1 MQRPAPTPNSLEFNV
16 RKTGLTLAFCLAA
29 LPAFAAP
36 PSDDASSL
44 KPGASDLTGP
54 TRGVHPVN
62 VPGAKTTK
70 PVTKASSH
78 KTSHAKPPP
87 STPN

>member
-1 MQRPAPTPNSLEFNV
+1 M
-16 RKTGLTLAFCLAA
+16 RKIGLTLAFCLAA

-36 PSDDASSL
+36 PSDDDAASL

-54 TRGVHPVN
+54 TRGVHPVS
-62 VPGAKTTK
+62 VPADKTGK
-70 PVTKASSH
+70 PVTKASKH
-78 KTSHAKPPP
+78 KTSHSKAPPA

>member
-1 MQRPAPTPNSLEFNV
+1 M
-16 RKTGLTLAFCLAA
+16 RKIGLTLAVCLAT
-29 LPAFAAP
+29 LPALAAP

-54 TRGVHPVN
+54 TRGVHPAA
-62 VPGAKTTK
+62 VPADKTAKPATK
-70 PVTKASSH
+70 TSH
-78 KTSHAKPPP
+78 HTTSHAKAPPA